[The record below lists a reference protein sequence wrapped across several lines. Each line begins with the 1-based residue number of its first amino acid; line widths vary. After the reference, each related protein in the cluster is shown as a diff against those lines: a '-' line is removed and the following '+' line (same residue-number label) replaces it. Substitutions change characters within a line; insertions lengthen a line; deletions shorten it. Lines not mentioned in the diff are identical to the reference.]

1 MSAHRR
7 YALLFTWGAVLCII
21 LGSALLLTPLWPV
34 SLILIYLAS
43 FLFWRGSVKRKFDIR
58 LKQEAEWWRRA
69 RTGAEQP
76 PLDPCCLPFGE
87 DGVTH
92 DEPHCTRSRHGGSRV
107 ISSEEMERVNKIW
120 KEIVDHYEDSEYGGE

>member
-7 YALLFTWGAVLCII
+7 YVLLFTWSAVLCMI

-43 FLFWRGSVKRKFDIR
+43 LLFWRGSVRRQRDLR

-69 RTGAEQP
+69 RMGVEQP
-76 PLDPCCLPFGE
+76 PLDPCCLPFDENGA
-87 DGVTH
+87 TH
-92 DEPHCTRSRHGGSRV
+92 DEPHCTRSRSTGNRV
-107 ISSEEMERVNKIW
+107 ISREENERVERIW
-120 KEIVDHYEDSEYGGE
+120 KEIVDHYEDSE